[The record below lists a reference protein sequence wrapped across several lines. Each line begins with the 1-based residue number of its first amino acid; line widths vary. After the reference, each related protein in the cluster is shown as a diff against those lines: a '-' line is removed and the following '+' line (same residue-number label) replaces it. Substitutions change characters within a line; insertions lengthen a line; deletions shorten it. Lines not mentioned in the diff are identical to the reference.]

1 MDDQGAEWQR
11 LQQEFLKQWLGVD
24 GSFAADPWAKLKE
37 LFMQPGGVPDMP
49 ASPPWNAFKAFAEL
63 LRAQAELMNS
73 TRRRRVDVAAALQAL
88 LESLVRGIDAALAA
102 QALATAEDA
111 TGAIGFGRA
120 FAAWPALG
128 LGREWQAKLQRGWR
142 AWFADREADQ
152 QLRTLQWRALRA
164 GCERC
169 RRALAAPGP
178 AITSL
183 RGLYD
188 LFVEQVEA
196 SWQDAVMT
204 DEYARV
210 FGARVNAALALRL
223 ALGECIQALGGLFE
237 LAGRAEVDA
246 LERRLRALE
255 ERQAA
260 VATSRQP
267 RPAPAAEAGHDTTVK
282 VAHDAAGTTAPAT
295 ARRRSPAKPRPAA
308 AARKSAAPRAAPRRK
323 PRGGGSD
330 FDIAGVFARD
340 DTKD

>member
-24 GSFAADPWAKLKE
+24 GRFAADPWATLKE
-37 LFMQPGGVPDMP
+37 LFTQPGGTPDMP

-63 LRAQAELMNS
+63 LRAQADMLNS
-73 TRRRRVDVAAALQAL
+73 TRRRRVDVAAAMQAL

-102 QALATAEDA
+102 QALAGAEDV
-111 TGAIGFGRA
+111 TGAATFGRA
-120 FAAWPALG
+120 FVAWPALG

-178 AITSL
+178 AVTSL

-223 ALGECIQALGGLFE
+223 ALGDCVQALGGLFE
-237 LAGRAEVDA
+237 LAGRAELDA

-260 VATSRQP
+260 GAAPAQG
-267 RPAPAAEAGHDTTVK
+267 RPAPVPETRHETADTT
-282 VAHDAAGTTAPAT
+282 AQAT
-295 ARRRSPAKPRPAA
+295 ARRSTTKRQPAA
-308 AARKSAAPRAAPRRK
+308 PARKSAGAAVPRAASRRK
-323 PRGGGSD
+323 PRGGGAD